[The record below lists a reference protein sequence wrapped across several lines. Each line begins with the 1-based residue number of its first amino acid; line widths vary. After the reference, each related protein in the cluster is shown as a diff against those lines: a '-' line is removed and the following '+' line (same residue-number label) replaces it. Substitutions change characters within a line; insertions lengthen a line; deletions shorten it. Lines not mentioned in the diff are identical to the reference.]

1 METGIRDITII
12 GATIGDILMT
22 ITRDTVMEDIYLMTS
37 NTEWMHA
44 PYFINV
50 LVRDRNSEGQRYA
63 GPNIHGRPAEA
74 GPNINVR
81 WVF

>member
-1 METGIRDITII
+1 
-12 GATIGDILMT
+12 
-22 ITRDTVMEDIYLMTS
+22 MEDIYLMTS

-50 LVRDRNSEGQRYA
+50 LVRDRNNEGQRQ
-63 GPNIHGRPAEA
+63 RVA